1 MAISKT
7 LASKRPLRGRF
18 QGKRVC
24 GRAVPAYAINWQP
37 SQAGTYR
44 ITAKAIDVGGLE
56 GMSAEG
62 TVTVN
67 ESNTAPTITNVS
79 PAINAKYNATNQ
91 NLPDPTKPKF
101 EFNLRF
107 PGQYFDSETN
117 LHYNYF
123 RDYSPQTGRYQQS
136 DPIGI
141 DGLLRRAGVLGKG
154 APGETD
160 SSFSFNP
167 FIDVPDPLLLMIGI
181 VDANQSTG
189 NVVSTNLY
197 AYADGIPLSIA
208 DPFGLAP
215 SRGAT
220 DS

>member
-1 MAISKT
+1 MAISRT
-7 LASKRPLRGRF
+7 LAQKRPNRGRF
-18 QGKRVC
+18 QGFRRFC
-24 GRAVPAYAINWQP
+24 RTSIDNP
-37 SQAGTYR
+37 S
-44 ITAKAIDVGGLE
+44 
-56 GMSAEG
+56 
-62 TVTVN
+62 
-67 ESNTAPTITNVS
+67 
-79 PAINAKYNATNQ
+79 NANL

-136 DPIGI
+136 DPIGM

-154 APGETD
+154 APDETD

-197 AYADGIPLSIA
+197 AYADGMPLSIA